1 MKKLLTTIGI
11 VVALGAGAFAI
22 STVLPASAQNPP
34 TSSSDSSSSGS
45 GACVAPGR
53 GQVVQKALDGLVQN
67 GTITQD
73 QENAVIQSLK
83 DAAKSAKQ
91 GNGDGGGRAA
101 LRPRARIAGGM
112 VKVAADKIGV
122 QPQDL
127 VAARRNGQSV
137 ADVAN
142 SKGVNPSDV
151 VTAIVDAGNQKIDQ
165 ALSNGTIKQD
175 RADKDK
181 AKLPQLADKFVNA
194 TGKAGGCG
202 PDMGSVPGSGSGTS
216 SGSTDSS
223 TSSDSTSS

>member
-11 VVALGAGAFAI
+11 VVALGAGVFAV
-22 STVLPASAQNPP
+22 STVLPASAQNPS
-34 TSSSDSSSSGS
+34 TSSSSDSSSSSGS
-45 GACVAPGR
+45 AACAAPGR
-53 GQVVQKALDGLVQN
+53 GQVVKNALDGLVQK

-73 QENAVIQSLK
+73 QENAVIQSLQ
-83 DAAKSAKQ
+83 DAAKGAKH
-91 GNGDGGGRAA
+91 GNGNGRAA

-127 VAARRNGQSV
+127 VTARRNGQSV

-151 VTAIVDAGNQKIDQ
+151 VTAIVNAGDQKIDQ
-165 ALSNGTIKQD
+165 AVSNGTINQD
-175 RADKDK
+175 KADKAK
-181 AKLPQLADKFVNA
+181 AKLPQLADKFVNTA
-194 TGKAGGCG
+194 GKTGGCA
-202 PDMGSVPGSGSGTS
+202 PSTGSLPGSGSG